1 MNQEILNILIAGLSV
16 IVTGLCSWGTSALI
30 NFLNAKIAD
39 KKLATFLTHTSVIV
53 SDAVQSIYQ
62 EFVETL
68 KEEGN
73 FGPEAQQEA
82 KRRAMAIITGQLTN
96 DMKKYIEANFGEIEL
111 WISEK
116 IESVIYQLKQQR
128 IGGNYDIK
136 RITGQE

>member
-116 IESVIYQLKQQR
+116 IESVIYQLKRQR
-128 IGGNYDIK
+128 IGENYDVK